1 MYEIDK
7 FKSDVKKVSENNNDI
22 IEKIKELL
30 IILISYLKY
39 LKNNNEIQPKLFNI
53 IILTIK
59 NINNIKEEIIE
70 KLKKSIYDK
79 DYNNIKY
86 IFENEIFPTFNTLT
100 RNGGKKTIKRK
111 YSTISRVKSRLKSK
125 SKLSKKKKGKKSKK
139 SKKGKKSKR
148 NIMHNRN
155 KRGGGVFPPS
165 YNPPIVGE
173 ENEDLLN
180 NDIDFEDIDTDEI
193 LAEEL
198 NLEHNNNN
206 RLGSKIIYFIL
217 FCVIIFTTIISEEF
231 LIQNSQEYREHRNTI
246 RNVNLTQDFE
256 YIKSIFNERFFE

>member
-22 IEKIKELL
+22 NEKIKEMLL
-30 IILISYLKY
+30 IIILYLRY
-39 LKNNNEIQPKLFNI
+39 LKNNNVIQPKLFNI

-111 YSTISRVKSRLKSK
+111 YIHLRRIKTNHK
-125 SKLSKKKKGKKSKK
+125 SKLSKKKKGMKT
-139 SKKGKKSKR
+139 KKSKR
-148 NIMHNRN
+148 SFIYSRN
-155 KRGGGVFPPS
+155 KRGGIQINYVM
-165 YNPPIVGE
+165 NMEEMNEIV
-173 ENEDLLN
+173 
-180 NDIDFEDIDTDEI
+180 
-193 LAEEL
+193 EEL
-198 NLEHNNNN
+198 LRVN
-206 RLGSKIIYFIL
+206 RNQQRLNITYFLL
-217 FCVIIFTTIISEEF
+217 FCLVIFIGIFIDEYAYHN
-231 LIQNSQEYREHRNTI
+231 LDAYRQNRDNIRI
-246 RNVNLTQDFE
+246 RNQNLSQDFE
-256 YIKSIFNERFFE
+256 YISNLFTRMFFE